1 MSQVWPRPCIAT
13 AAFAAALGIAQAQTP
28 EPAAITA
35 ARQALATRHFA
46 QAKSLF
52 AAYAHA
58 HADSMEAQL
67 GLGDAELGLH
77 EYQAAE
83 LQYRRV
89 VAAQPELWLAHKNLV
104 VVEAAL
110 GRWEEFDRER
120 ALLRAARRRGAPG
133 ISARESDVI
142 DAFDIPGKQALPGKQ
157 AALPQHWIVRA
168 YAEPAGRSLTR
179 YNFERFASE
188 GRVQEYVSLESAEA
202 AQRAL
207 DRNDVL
213 IGADTPV
220 PATVED
226 YALNF
231 YTGTAHGTIALYP
244 QGEPSYERVRADV
257 LRWLRSAPLAH

>member
-1 MSQVWPRPCIAT
+1 VRASWFSRGTAIVIT
-13 AAFAAALGIAQAQTP
+13 AASLGLSSAQTA
-28 EPAAITA
+28 EPAGITA
-35 ARQALATRHFA
+35 ARQALAAKHFA
-46 QAKSLF
+46 RAKSLF

-58 HADSMEAQL
+58 HAGSAQTEDLQAQL

-89 VAAQPELWLAHKNLV
+89 VAVQPELWLAHKNLV

-110 GRWEEFDRER
+110 GRWDEFDRER

-142 DAFDIPGKQALPGKQ
+142 DSFDLPGKPALPGKQ
-157 AALPQHWIVRA
+157 AAPAQHWIVRA
-168 YAEPAGRSLTR
+168 YDEPAGRSLTR
-179 YNFERFASE
+179 YNFERFGPD

-207 DRNDVL
+207 DRSDVR
-213 IGADTPV
+213 IGADP
-220 PATVED
+220 PAPAKVDD

-231 YTGTAHGTIALYP
+231 YTGQSHGTIALYP

-257 LRWLRSAPLAH
+257 MRWLRR